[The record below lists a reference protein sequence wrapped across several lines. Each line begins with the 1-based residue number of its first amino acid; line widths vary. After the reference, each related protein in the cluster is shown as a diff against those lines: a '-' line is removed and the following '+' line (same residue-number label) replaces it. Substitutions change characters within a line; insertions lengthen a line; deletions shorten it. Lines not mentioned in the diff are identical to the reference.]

1 MHSMWKN
8 LRRSLAKRPLAR
20 KIYFRT
26 WILRYA
32 VESVRRRPSYAQ
44 AKEDLL
50 AEELVGDVKWF
61 VDIGAHDGISGS
73 NTFKFALDG
82 AQGLCLE
89 PLRETF
95 TKLRWLYLLND
106 RVTTSRLGVSDQD
119 READIVAADV
129 LAYIPETEDRQ
140 HSSFYSLPPCDL
152 ERISLRRFSVIAEM
166 YELPHLIDLL
176 SIDVEGHE
184 LNVLRSIP
192 FDRYA
197 FKCIIVETHLR
208 ASDSDQPD
216 WSHRD
221 LEQIESLLEAHGYTR
236 AATTYVNTIYVHR
249 TTLNS

>member
-1 MHSMWKN
+1 MWKD

-20 KIYFRT
+20 SIYFRT

-32 VESVRRRPSYAQ
+32 IESIRRRPSYAQ
-44 AKEDLL
+44 ANEDML

-73 NTFKFALDG
+73 NTFRFALDG

-95 TKLRWLYLLND
+95 TKLSWLYLLND
-106 RVTTSRLGVSDQD
+106 RVTTVRLGVSDED

-129 LAYIPETEDRQ
+129 LAYIPETEDRE
-140 HSSFYSLPPCDL
+140 HSRFYDLPPCDL

-166 YELPHLIDLL
+166 YDLPHSIDLL

-192 FDRYA
+192 FDRYT
-197 FKCIIVETHLR
+197 FKCIVVETHLR
-208 ASDSDQPD
+208 ASDSGQPD

-221 LEQIESLLEAHGYTR
+221 LEHMESLLRAHGYSR

>member
-1 MHSMWKN
+1 MWKN
-8 LRRSLAKRPLAR
+8 IRRGLARRPLAR
-20 KIYFRT
+20 SIYFRT

-32 VESVRRRPSYAQ
+32 VESIRRRPSYAQ
-44 AKEDLL
+44 AKEDILV
-50 AEELVGDVKWF
+50 EELVGRVKWF
-61 VDIGAHDGISGS
+61 VDVGAHDGISGS

-95 TKLRWLYLLND
+95 AKLRWLYLLND
-106 RVTTSRLGVSDQD
+106 RVTTARLGVSDQD

-129 LAYIPETEDRQ
+129 LAYIPETEDHQ
-140 HSSFYSLPPCDL
+140 HSKFYRLPPCDL